1 MANADQRPFRR
12 DLFRTAPRIV
22 ASHRRATRHPDSPAM
37 RMAQAS
43 KDGPGTV
50 AGEGSSA
57 TQGAQTGLERDA
69 GCPTGL
75 GKLFAHRSGRDCLR
89 TFSINRN
96 PSDHGAKETGVGIVF
111 GRTGAGPWHPEE
123 CNGPHTIRQ
132 VSAEGTAFQSG
143 LVHAGDT
150 LLKVDGVEVGNLTTE
165 QVSALIFGKPS
176 SQITLTIAQS
186 PATPSYS
193 PAIESTM
200 TYQDLQGTPASEQL
214 HAHDVFGDP
223 ETLRS
228 DHREVLS
235 VQPWSGDRGHE
246 KSFALQARKDLL
258 PPVPDFSKN
267 ELDHFGSGVHET
279 IPNLQF
285 EQSGHAGIE
294 IGSSRKVAHNLSG
307 SYLTCLRM
315 TPAIPPT
322 GKHHA
327 RFEIIRQGPDGTA
340 RRHSRGKWGRVHEG
354 CGSFIGV
361 CDSQWHPSGRRAMG
375 SEHAWMVSLRTG
387 TRFHN
392 NRDLPPPHAAPAQ
405 QGSIVAVM
413 VDMDK
418 RFARIQ
424 VDSHAPGA
432 LFAIPQ
438 LNGGLLCIA
447 IDLCRGDAIEILT

>member
-1 MANADQRPFRR
+1 MVEANADERHFRR

-57 TQGAQTGLERDA
+57 TQSAQT
-69 GCPTGL
+69 L

-96 PSDHGAKETGVGIVF
+96 PSDNGAKETGVGIVF

-123 CNGPHTIRQ
+123 CDGPHTIRQ

-150 LLKVDGVEVGNLTTE
+150 LLKVDGVDVGNLTTE

-186 PATPSYS
+186 TAAPSYS

-200 TYQDLQGTPASEQL
+200 TYQDLHGTPASEQL

-294 IGSSRKVAHNLSG
+294 IGSSRKVAHNPSG

-340 RRHSRGKWGRVHEG
+340 RRHSCGKGRRVHEG

-361 CDSQWHPSGRRAMG
+361 CDSQWHPIGRRAMG

-413 VDMDK
+413 ADMDK

>member
-1 MANADQRPFRR
+1 MVEANADERHFRR

-57 TQGAQTGLERDA
+57 TQSAQ
-69 GCPTGL
+69 TGL

-150 LLKVDGVEVGNLTTE
+150 LLKVDGVDVGNLTTE

-186 PATPSYS
+186 QQPAAPSYS

-294 IGSSRKVAHNLSG
+294 IGSSQKVAHNLSG

-361 CDSQWHPSGRRAMG
+361 CDSQWHPSGGRAMG

-392 NRDLPPPHAAPAQ
+392 NRDLPPRHAAPAQ